1 MDFFGRINLL
11 VVVILWL
18 EINRLKCRLQD
29 SSQYN
34 VTITTEIE

>member
-11 VVVILWL
+11 VDVILWL

-34 VTITTEIE
+34 IITETG